1 MIENQNDAAS
11 TTVAPAPSSAV
22 PGPRS
27 RRRIAVVTGAL
38 LLAAAVVGGVAC
50 TAVAVAGADRNPG
63 APSWARPKPAE
74 DHPAETEPGSLAWTL
89 VPYRPDN
96 WTRGPD
102 FGEFGSD
109 AVLDGDRTT
118 ALLKES
124 LTGLPRTERKHL
136 EKEMDRRPV
145 KEMAMRSYAFTMGEG
160 ANRVAGAATTTLVL
174 ARMADQA
181 AARAVATNQNAA
193 LDALDVFRDG
203 PEIEGYKDA
212 ACFRMPSGS
221 GGDDGGLEAMY
232 CSASLADIT
241 VTATAEGLQPFD
253 AEGIAALFRDQ
264 LDRIVEPGESV

>member
-1 MIENQNDAAS
+1 MIENQNDAPS
-11 TTVAPAPSSAV
+11 TTVAPAPPSAV

-74 DHPAETEPGSLAWTL
+74 DHPAEAEPGSLAWTL

-160 ANRVAGAATTTLVL
+160 ANRVAGAATMTLVL

>member
-1 MIENQNDAAS
+1 MIENQNDAPS
-11 TTVAPAPSSAV
+11 TTVAPAPPSAV

-38 LLAAAVVGGVAC
+38 LLAAAVVGGFAC

-74 DHPAETEPGSLAWTL
+74 DHSAEAEPGSLAWTL

-145 KEMAMRSYAFTMGEG
+145 REMAMRSYAFTMGEG